1 MRTFRP
7 LVVGRR
13 LVAVRDRLA
22 ELGHDAL
29 VVASTSN
36 LAYLTGFTGSAG
48 YALVTSSGGVL
59 CVDGR
64 YAEQASAQV
73 IAAGCDLDV
82 TVETTLVAMHEA
94 MRRLIAEHRSVAYD
108 ANEFTLAQFEA
119 LAGSTSA
126 LRRADGI
133 VASVRAVKDDA
144 EIERI
149 AFAARCADEALA
161 VVPGLLERGGA
172 PTERDVRDELDYRM
186 RRAGADGPSYDTI
199 VASGENSS
207 RPHHRPTGRSI
218 VDGDALVIDVG
229 ALVDG
234 YHSDMTRTFLIGDC
248 DPRLVAMY
256 DAVSEVQTG
265 ALAKVRAGEVCGAI
279 DAWCTEEFARR
290 QMSDYV
296 AHSTGHGVGLNI
308 HESPW
313 LRRSVDE
320 QLRANQVVTV
330 EPGLYRVGVGGVR
343 IEDLVVVTQT
353 GNIVLTHSPK
363 ESPCLQSP
371 RTT

>member
-1 MRTFRP
+1 MHTFRP
-7 LVVGRR
+7 LVVGHR
-13 LVAVRDRLA
+13 LAAVRERLA
-22 ELGHDAL
+22 DLGHDAL

-48 YALVTSSGGVL
+48 YALVTSTGGVL

-64 YAEQASAQV
+64 YAEQAGVQLV
-73 IAAGCDLDV
+73 AAGCDLDV
-82 TVETTLVAMHEA
+82 HVERTQSGMHET
-94 MRRLIAEHRSVAYD
+94 MQRLIARHRSVAYD
-108 ANEFTLAQFEA
+108 AHEFSLAQFEA
-119 LAGSTSA
+119 LAGSSSS
-126 LRRADGI
+126 LRREDGL

-149 AFAARCADEALA
+149 AFAARCADDALA
-161 VVPGLLERGGA
+161 SVPGLLERGGA
-172 PTERDVRDELDYRM
+172 VTERDIRDELEFRM
-186 RRAGADGPSYDTI
+186 RRVGADGPSYDTI

-218 VDGDALVIDVG
+218 VGGDALVIDVG

-234 YHSDMTRTFLIGDC
+234 YHSDMTRTFLVGDC
-248 DPRLVAMY
+248 DTQLVAMY
-256 DAVSEVQTG
+256 EAVREVQAG
-265 ALAKVRAGEVCGAI
+265 AVAMVRAGQVCGAI
-279 DAWCTEEFARR
+279 DSWCTDEFVRR
-290 QMSDYV
+290 QMGDYV

-313 LRRSVDE
+313 LRRFVDE
-320 QLRANQVVTV
+320 QLRVNQVVTV